1 MPVYTDQPIAQAGDR
16 TYHVHVPA
24 NPAQA
29 TVPAIVV
36 FHGGG
41 QDAATIARRWGL
53 EPGSPVPANVADY
66 LLVFPEADP
75 ACPASGCTSRSP
87 TASFPTHDL
96 EFVDL
101 LLQELTTRLYA
112 RVRRWCPQV
121 SADPTLIY
129 AAGFSNGGGMVW
141 QLLNSDRVAQF
152 RGFAAV
158 GKALDPEKSQH
169 YRRQLAAAGDP
180 PLPPSQSLYVHG
192 TGEHTFRP
200 PATLAEVPIDTTHP
214 AFTVQEMLRRNGI
227 APTAPATTTLVP
239 GSTNLTEVVVQLYVG
254 TEAFSCATVV
264 NGGHNWPAP
273 RPSGTHRWPRTSM
286 PLQPSSTS
294 GTLTPRCRDSATT

>member
-1 MPVYTDQPIAQAGDR
+1 MPVLTNQLIAQGSDR

-36 FHGGG
+36 FHGDG

-75 ACPASGCTSRSP
+75 RLSGEWVHFQK
-87 TASFPTHDL
+87 ADGAFPTLDL

-101 LLQELTTRLYA
+101 LLQELTTRLYPTGSA
-112 RVRRWCPQV
+112 PVPDV
-121 SADPTLIY
+121 SADPASIY
-129 AAGFSNGGGMVW
+129 AAGFSNGAGMVW
-141 QLLNSDRVAQF
+141 QLINSNRVAQF

-158 GKALDPEKSQH
+158 GLALDPEKSQR
-169 YRRQLAAAGDP
+169 YRRELAAAGDQP
-180 PLPPSQSLYVHG
+180 PPVPVIYVHG

-200 PATLAEVPIDTTHP
+200 PAMLLEVPIDTTKP
-214 AFTVQEMLRRNGI
+214 AFTVQEMLARNGI
-227 APTAPATTTLVP
+227 SPTAPAATTTLIP
-239 GSTNLTEVVVQLYVG
+239 GSSNLTEVVVQLYLG
-254 TEAFSCATVV
+254 AEAFSCATVI
-264 NGGHNWPAP
+264 NGGHNWPGPTTVGNPPVAA
-273 RPSGTHRWPRTSM
+273 HF
-286 PLQPSSTS
+286 
-294 GTLTPRCRDSATT
+294 DATAAIVDFWHAHAALP